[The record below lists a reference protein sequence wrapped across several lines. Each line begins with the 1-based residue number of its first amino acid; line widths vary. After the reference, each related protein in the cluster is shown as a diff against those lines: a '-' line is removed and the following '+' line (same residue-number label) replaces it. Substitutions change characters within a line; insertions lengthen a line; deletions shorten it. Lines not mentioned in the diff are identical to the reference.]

1 MLIYKFRWFILIL
14 LLFLILIPTFI
25 VSGQITTQWTPLPVS
40 QDPLVRMPGTQ
51 PGLVSLEGPNRCT
64 NCHEGYHQAVEP
76 GFNWKGS
83 MMAQAARDPLFWAT
97 FVVAAQDSI
106 HVLGNP
112 NATDLCMRCHFPKGW
127 LEGRSD
133 TLNASAMTGADYDG
147 VQCDFCHR
155 MWDPHFVATYNGGR
169 EGGAV
174 RSDYWIA
181 YWDEPTDKSYVA
193 ALNTYNADMAQT
205 GNIRLFG
212 GGPFFNDGVP
222 FSDDYTEAGS
232 GQYFVSSND
241 AKRASFADATAR
253 HKMEYSRFHKS
264 KYFCASCHDVS
275 NPVLANLAWSG
286 EGPLPSEM
294 EPSFAYF
301 HVERTFSEFMLSAY
315 GADGGAP
322 GIGPFAPDVFD
333 TSTPD
338 DYISRCQDC
347 HMRDGVGRGADKRD
361 AVLRPTDSVDHPN
374 SGQPIH
380 DLTGGNMWVPTILAS
395 TVSGSPNYD
404 ATNASLLRQGANILT
419 MDLNQGLGLDAA
431 ALLAGADRARQQLEL
446 AAEIRDLTYDSG
458 SGDLSFKVQNQTGH
472 KLISGFPEGRR
483 MFLNIRAYDSSGLI
497 YEVNPYDNVAATL
510 KGLNYPYIGYGLDA
524 PTPLVNGRE
533 VYLDALVYE
542 MKPSSLDITGEK
554 TTFHFVLGT
563 DRYKDN
569 RIPPVGFRIG
579 EAGVRQSVP
588 VWEGQ
593 LVPNYFT
600 NAEYAGGYD
609 AVSLNI
615 PQDATRIEVNL
626 YYQTTSREYIEF
638 LRDEINGTGNLT
650 LPGNAYIA
658 QTDPFF
664 AKLKAWGNTIWQLW
678 LHNRNLPGAAPYL
691 MTQASWLADNGEPPP
706 GTCVMP
712 GDPENLTAQSGGNRQ
727 IPLTWNADTP
737 LPDTGYNLYYNQAG
751 KLQFIVT
758 VPAGTTSYTD
768 RQLKQRTQYCYV
780 VTAVNA
786 CGAVVMESPP
796 SNVAC
801 ATTK

>member
-1 MLIYKFRWFILIL
+1 MLIHKFRWLILTL
-14 LLFLILIPTFI
+14 LLFLILIPTFM
-25 VSGQITTQWTPLPVS
+25 VSGQITTQWTPLAVS
-40 QDPLVRMPGTQ
+40 DDPLVRMPGTQ
-51 PGLVSLEGPNRCT
+51 PGMVTLEGPNRCT

-155 MWDPHFVATYNGGR
+155 MWDPHFVDTYNGGR
-169 EGGAV
+169 EGY
-174 RSDYWIA
+174 SDWVS

-222 FSDDYTEAGS
+222 IFGEAYTEAGS

-264 KYFCASCHDVS
+264 KFFCASCHDVS
-275 NPVLANLAWSG
+275 NPVLANLTWSG
-286 EGPLPSEM
+286 TGPLPSELQ
-294 EPSFAYF
+294 PSFAYF

-315 GADGGAP
+315 GADGGAA
-322 GIGPFAPDVFD
+322 GIGPFAPHVFE

-338 DYISRCQDC
+338 NYISRCQDC

-361 AVLRPTDSVDHPN
+361 AVLRPTESVDHPN

-404 ATNASLLRQGANILT
+404 ATNASLLHAGANVLT

-446 AAEIRDLTYDSG
+446 AAEIKDLNYNAVTG
-458 SGDLSFKVQNQTGH
+458 ALSFKVQNQTGH

-483 MFLNIRAYDSSGLI
+483 MFLNIRAYNSSGLI
-497 YEVNPYDNVAATL
+497 YEVNPYDNAAATL
-510 KGLNYPYIGYGLDA
+510 KGLTYPYQPGQGL
-524 PTPLVNGRE
+524 PSPSTLVQDEE

-542 MKPSSLDITGEK
+542 MKPTSTLTGE
-554 TTFHFVLGT
+554 T
-563 DRYKDN
+563 DYL
-569 RIPPVGFRIG
+569 PFR
-579 EAGVRQSVP
+579 P
-588 VWEGQ
+588 
-593 LVPNYFT
+593 
-600 NAEYAGGYD
+600 GYG
-609 AVSLNI
+609 SL
-615 PQDATRIEVNL
+615 Q
-626 YYQTTSREYIEF
+626 
-638 LRDEINGTGNLT
+638 G
-650 LPGNAYIA
+650 
-658 QTDPFF
+658 
-664 AKLKAWGNTIWQLW
+664 
-678 LHNRNLPGAAPYL
+678 
-691 MTQASWLADNGEPPP
+691 
-706 GTCVMP
+706 
-712 GDPENLTAQSGGNRQ
+712 
-727 IPLTWNADTP
+727 
-737 LPDTGYNLYYNQAG
+737 
-751 KLQFIVT
+751 
-758 VPAGTTSYTD
+758 
-768 RQLKQRTQYCYV
+768 
-780 VTAVNA
+780 
-786 CGAVVMESPP
+786 
-796 SNVAC
+796 
-801 ATTK
+801 